1 MTRSEWEAYLKAQEA
16 EGVKQVQNL
25 KAKGLKGW
33 ALIDQFVAGR
43 VLASQICHEK
53 PELNRVDRAFLSL
66 DYLQRRRLLG
76 MANLLAQEQ
85 GQSVEINANKPLD
98 EFKQAERAWIACALR
113 EMREISSKFGQNL
126 KFYEFHETAKRKG
139 NYE

>member
-1 MTRSEWEAYLKAQEA
+1 MTRSEWDAYLKDQEA

-25 KAKGLKGW
+25 KAKGLNGW
-33 ALIDQFVAGR
+33 ALINQFVAGR
-43 VLASQICHEK
+43 VLTSQICPEK

-66 DYLQRRRLLG
+66 EPLERTCLLS
-76 MANLLAQEQ
+76 MANLLANEQ
-85 GQSVEINANKPLD
+85 GQSVEINVNKPLD
-98 EFKQAERAWIACALR
+98 EFKQAERAWIASALR
-113 EMREISSKFGQNL
+113 KMRDISGKFGQNL